1 MFSPVI
7 PASPLVIPAQAGILT
22 RGAISKGST
31 IVANYAEKSFKVS
44 IFFCVCMSCSLWC
57 GSGRCAAQD
66 VHILIKIPAF
76 AGMTGG
82 AGILTRDAIYK
93 GSAIA
98 ANYAEKSFEVRIISC
113 LYGLK
118 ALVWIR
124 AVCKSR
130 RPYPD

>member
-1 MFSPVI
+1 MTGKGNSSPGNANLRIGIQAGHDQDSHPDPSRKYALQYASSISPTHDAVIAPFRRYVPPPASFLFSPVI

-22 RGAISKGST
+22 RGAISKGRT
-31 IVANYAEKSFKVS
+31 IV
-44 IFFCVCMSCSLWC
+44 
-57 GSGRCAAQD
+57 
-66 VHILIKIPAF
+66 
-76 AGMTGG
+76 
-82 AGILTRDAIYK
+82 
-93 GSAIA
+93 